1 MESFSPTSPTDAGV
15 PTVAAGTAEATI
27 RVLLIED
34 HDVVRAGL
42 RLLLEEDGGFAV
54 CGEAGSLER
63 GLELALATRPDI
75 ALIDV
80 QLGGDSGVE
89 LCRRL
94 RDEVPTTRSVILT
107 SATEDAV
114 VLDAIDAGAAAY
126 LLKRV
131 DRDALTSA
139 LRTVAKGGSLLDPT
153 VTGQLLAR
161 IREGGLTGGDPR
173 LRGLS
178 SRQRELLALLGR
190 GLTNKEIAAELF
202 LSEKTVRN
210 YVSELLAKLGMSNR
224 TEAAVFSAKLGR

>member
-1 MESFSPTSPTDAGV
+1 M
-15 PTVAAGTAEATI
+15 AAGTPEATI

-54 CGEAGSLER
+54 CGEAGSIER